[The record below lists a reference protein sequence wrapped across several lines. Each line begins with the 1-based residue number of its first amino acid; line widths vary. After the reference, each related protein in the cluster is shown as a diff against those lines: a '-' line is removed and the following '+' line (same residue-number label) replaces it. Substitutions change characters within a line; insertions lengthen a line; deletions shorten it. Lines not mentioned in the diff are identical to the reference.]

1 MPMTDGL
8 SPNSPTAL
16 RTVLQENLDDMLNVI
31 DAMTPEELD
40 ARLDE
45 DCWSAREILLHVI
58 HSERWLQ
65 PQLLA
70 IRHAVAPALSVPPDD
85 SVTLP
90 SPDAGPDLNELR
102 WALNAVR
109 EGTER
114 LLDGLSPQQLREP
127 ANLPGDEVGDDA
139 SVDVSFRTM
148 LLTAADHQ
156 LFHVR
161 QLQQT
166 LGRR

>member
-1 MPMTDGL
+1 MTDAP
-8 SPNSPTAL
+8 SPNNPTAL
-16 RTVLQENLDDMLNVI
+16 RMVLQENLDEMVAVI
-31 DAMTPEELD
+31 DAMTAGEID

-45 DCWSAREILLHVI
+45 ENWSVREILLHVI

-70 IRHAVAPALSVPPDD
+70 IRRTVAPGLSIPPDD

-90 SPDAGPDLNELR
+90 SPDAEPDINELR

-109 EGTER
+109 EGTDR
-114 LLDGLSPQQLREP
+114 LLDGLSADQLREP
-127 ANLPGDEVGDDA
+127 ADVPVGETGDDA

>member
-1 MPMTDGL
+1 MTE
-8 SPNSPTAL
+8 SPSANDPTAL
-16 RTVLQENLDDMLNVI
+16 RTVLQENLSEMLTVI
-31 DAMTPEELD
+31 DAVTPDELD
-40 ARLDE
+40 ARLD
-45 DCWSAREILLHVI
+45 DDSWSVREILLHVI

-65 PQLLA
+65 PQLMA
-70 IRHAVAPALSVPPDD
+70 IRRTVAPALNVPVDD
-85 SVTLP
+85 GLALP
-90 SPDAGPDLNELR
+90 SPDTEPDINELR

-114 LLDGLSPQQLREP
+114 LLDGLSAQHLREP
-127 ANLPGDEVGDDA
+127 ADVPVDEVGDDGT
-139 SVDVSFRTM
+139 VDVSFRTM

>member
-1 MPMTDGL
+1 MTDAA
-8 SPNSPTAL
+8 SPNNPVAL
-16 RTVLQENLDDMLNVI
+16 RLVLQENLDEMLTVI
-31 DAMTPEELD
+31 DAMAPGEID
-40 ARLDE
+40 ARLDG
-45 DCWSAREILLHVI
+45 DSWSVREILLHVI

-70 IRHAVAPALSVPPDD
+70 IRRTVAPALSVPPDD

-90 SPDAGPDLNELR
+90 SPDTEPDLNELR

-114 LLDGLSPQQLREP
+114 LLDGLSAAQLREP
-127 ANLPGDEVGDDA
+127 ADLPIDEAGDDA

>member
-1 MPMTDGL
+1 MTDVL
-8 SPNSPTAL
+8 SPNNPNAL
-16 RTVLQENLDDMLNVI
+16 RMVLEENLGEMLTVI
-31 DAMTPEELD
+31 DAMTPDEID
-40 ARLDE
+40 ARLD
-45 DCWSAREILLHVI
+45 DDSWSIREILLHVI

-70 IRHAVAPALSVPPDD
+70 IRRTVAPALSVPVDD
-85 SVTLP
+85 GLALP
-90 SPDAGPDLNELR
+90 SPDTDPDVNELR

-114 LLDGLSPQQLREP
+114 LLDGLSAAQLREP
-127 ANLPGDEVGDDA
+127 ADVPVEEAGDDA
-139 SVDVSFRTM
+139 TVDVSFRTM
-148 LLTAADHQ
+148 LLTVADHQ

>member
-1 MPMTDGL
+1 MTDPL
-8 SPNSPTAL
+8 SPNHPNAL
-16 RTVLQENLDDMLNVI
+16 RIVLQENLDEMLTVV
-31 DAMTPEELD
+31 DAMTPDEID
-40 ARLDE
+40 TRLD
-45 DCWSAREILLHVI
+45 DGSWSVREILLHVI

-70 IRHAVAPALSVPPDD
+70 IRRAVAPALNVPLDD
-85 SVTLP
+85 GLALP
-90 SPDAGPDLNELR
+90 SPDADPDVNELR

-114 LLDGLSPQQLREP
+114 LLDGLSAEQLREP
-127 ANLPGDEVGDDA
+127 ADVPVDEGGDDA
-139 SVDVSFRTM
+139 TVDVSFRTM

>member
-1 MPMTDGL
+1 MRMTDAL
-8 SPNSPTAL
+8 SPNDPNAL
-16 RTVLQENLDDMLNVI
+16 RLVLQENLDEMLTVV
-31 DAMTPEELD
+31 DAMTPDEID
-40 ARLDE
+40 VRLDE
-45 DCWSAREILLHVI
+45 DSWSVREILLHVI

-70 IRHAVAPALSVPPDD
+70 IRRAVAPALNVPLDD
-85 SVTLP
+85 GLALP
-90 SPDAGPDLNELR
+90 SPDTDPDVNELR

-114 LLDGLSPQQLREP
+114 LLDGLSAEQLREP
-127 ANLPGDEVGDDA
+127 EDVPVDETGDDET
-139 SVDVSFRTM
+139 VDVSFRTM